1 MPCQICTPNAR
12 NLVLAP
18 STGSGLFRTFCT
30 ISLYAS
36 TLSDSSWAACLYNS
50 SADCCVLSC
59 SPGVW
64 LQGSAPPPAS
74 SALPG
79 PSLFASSCSASAML
93 WLAASRARSRPRAT
107 MDPARGLSCSPNSP
121 YAPIHRRFPWPLC
134 PMPPSRNLLSLVRR
148 VLHRTIPRNVGSASE
163 RTRLSIPFHSGCEE
177 QRDPPSTHA
186 RSIM

>member
-30 ISLYAS
+30 ISLYVS

-50 SADCCVLSC
+50 SADCYVLSC

-93 WLAASRARSRPRAT
+93 WLAASRTRSRPRAT
-107 MDPARGLSCSPNSP
+107 MDPARGSRVARTHHTHLSTGASHGPC
-121 YAPIHRRFPWPLC
+121 AQC
-134 PMPPSRNLLSLVRR
+134 PQAA
-148 VLHRTIPRNVGSASE
+148 T
-163 RTRLSIPFHSGCEE
+163 C
-177 QRDPPSTHA
+177 
-186 RSIM
+186 